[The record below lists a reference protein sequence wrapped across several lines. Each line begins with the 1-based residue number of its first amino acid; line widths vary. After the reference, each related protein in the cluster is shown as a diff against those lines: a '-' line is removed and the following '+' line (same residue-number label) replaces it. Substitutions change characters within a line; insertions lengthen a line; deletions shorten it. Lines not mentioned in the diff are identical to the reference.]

1 MSKIL
6 MFSNRLIIGGPSVHL
21 LSLVEHF
28 CNDHEILLLYG
39 APLDDELSM
48 EQEFR
53 KFDIQMYQIANMKR
67 SLNPI
72 PDIFIMAEIK
82 KLLKEFSPD
91 IIHTHTYKPGIIGR
105 YLAKRHNVKRIIH
118 TYHGLIF
125 DSYFSSA
132 LSKVLVH
139 IDTYLA
145 KSTDVIIALSEIQ
158 KQQILD
164 KIGNSIENKIQII
177 PLSISQ
183 DKFRYSKEDGL
194 LFRNNIGVS
203 EDRILL
209 AMVGRV
215 ADVKNIAKTIDVFSE
230 LKKDANTNNST
241 LVIVGDGDQKN
252 SLIAQARAL
261 SLKVDLEKGD
271 ENSDII
277 FVSWQREIQPLYSAI
292 DILVLSS
299 KNEGTPLNIIEAQL
313 MKTAILA
320 PRVGGIPDIV
330 VEGKTAL
337 LFDNRQEMF
346 AKMHELISNRTLIGN
361 LQQNALKF
369 AKERFSI
376 SKMLESYNKLYN
388 I

>member
-230 LKKDANTNNST
+230 LKKDANASNST

-346 AKMHELISNRTLIGN
+346 AKMHELISNRTLIDN

>member
-230 LKKDANTNNST
+230 LKKDANASNST

-346 AKMHELISNRTLIGN
+346 AKMYELISNRTLIDN